1 MTSFQRLAGTVA
13 AAALAL
19 SPTFAAAAP
28 ASPAASLSVAKAARA
43 GTPARGSKIAAGG
56 TATLV
61 NIGILAALVAV
72 VLVAT
77 DGGDDDSD
85 SN

>member
-1 MTSFQRLAGTVA
+1 MTSFQRLAGTIA

-19 SPTFAAAAP
+19 SPTLAAAAP

-43 GTPARGSKIAAGG
+43 GTPAKGNHIAAGG
-56 TATLV
+56 TATLI